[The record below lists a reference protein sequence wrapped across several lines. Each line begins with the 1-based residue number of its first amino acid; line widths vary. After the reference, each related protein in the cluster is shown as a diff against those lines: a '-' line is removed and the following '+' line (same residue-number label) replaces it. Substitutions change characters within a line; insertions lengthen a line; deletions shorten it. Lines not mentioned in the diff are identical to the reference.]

1 MPAQAGIQG
10 CGGVRL
16 TRSKKRIYLHALDIY
31 ASSPFLDFEDALA
44 IAHMARRGV
53 TEIVSYD
60 RDFDRIAGLRRAEP

>member
-1 MPAQAGIQG
+1 M
-10 CGGVRL
+10 RL
-16 TRSKKRIYLHALDIY
+16 ERLYLHTLDLY

-60 RDFDRIAGLRRAEP
+60 RDFDRIAGLRRVEP